1 MAQLLTDEL
10 WHQVEPLLPSHKPR
24 PRGGRPPVA
33 DRVAL
38 AGILFVLKTGIGWE
52 DLPREIGCSGMTCW
66 RRLRDWQAAGAW
78 DALHRLMLDRLR
90 GAERIDFSRV
100 LVDSGSVRA
109 VLGGNR
115 PARAR
120 RTAASSAANITLWS
134 RLTGFR
140 WRRPSPVPTA
150 TTARS

>member
-1 MAQLLTDEL
+1 M
-10 WHQVEPLLPSHKPR
+10 EPLLPSHKPR
-24 PRGGRPPVA
+24 PRRGRPPVD

-52 DLPREIGCSGMTCW
+52 DLPREVGCSGMTCW
-66 RRLRDWQAAGAW
+66 RRPRDWQAAGAW
-78 DALHRLMLDRLR
+78 DALHRLLLDRLR
-90 GAERIDFSRV
+90 GGDERIDFSRV
-100 LVDSGSVRA
+100 LVDSGSVPA
-109 VLGGNR
+109 VLGGSK

-120 RTAASSAANITLWS
+120 RTAASSAASITLWS

-140 WRRPSPVPTA
+140 WRRASRAPTV

>member
-10 WHQVEPLLPSHKPR
+10 WHAVAPLLPPHRPR
-24 PRGGRPPVA
+24 PRGGRPPVD

-66 RRLRDWQAAGAW
+66 RRLRDWQAAGVW
-78 DALHRLMLDRLR
+78 DALHRLLLDRLR
-90 GAERIDFSRV
+90 HAERIDFSRV

-115 PARAR
+115 RGRSP
-120 RTAASSAANITLWS
+120 RTAANSAARITWWS

-140 WRRPSPVPTA
+140 WRRPSRAPTA

>member
-24 PRGGRPPVA
+24 PRGGRPPVD

-66 RRLRDWQAAGAW
+66 RRLRDWQAAGVW
-78 DALHRLMLDRLR
+78 DALHRLLLDQLR

-115 PARAR
+115 PARAP
-120 RTAASSAANITLWS
+120 RTAASSAASITLWS

-140 WRRPSPVPTA
+140 WRRSSPARTA

>member
-10 WHQVEPLLPSHKPR
+10 WDEVGPLLPPHGPR
-24 PRGGRPPVA
+24 PRGGRPPVD

-66 RRLRDWQAAGAW
+66 RRLRDWQAAGVW
-78 DALHRLMLDRLR
+78 DALHRLLLDRLR

-120 RTAASSAANITLWS
+120 RIAASSAANITWWS

-140 WRRPSPVPTA
+140 WRRPSPGRTA
-150 TTARS
+150 TTARN